1 MLRSNNPAVKAFFSF
16 AIPLAAIEWRPLAFV
31 ELFNGVLKDLNAR
44 CRVEDRGVT
53 LNSLKPKLKK
63 NAKILRR
70 GFHGVLNLRFSARA
84 LPKA

>member
-53 LNSLKPKLKK
+53 L
-63 NAKILRR
+63 RR
-70 GFHGVLNLRFSARA
+70 GFSRGFESAVFCPGFA
-84 LPKA
+84 